1 MPPATAEKKQR
12 KASLAENISAIRKT
26 CDSIL
31 KLMEGQYSAIRKQL
45 QSERKLKENTRR
57 ANRESGLES
66 GIKKT
71 MATARRVLAP
81 VFDLLGKIINFLG
94 TVLLGRVLILLVEWL
109 SKKRKSKIKY
119 KVL

>member
-1 MPPATAEKKQR
+1 
-12 KASLAENISAIRKT
+12 
-26 CDSIL
+26 
-31 KLMEGQYSAIRKQL
+31 
-45 QSERKLKENTRR
+45 RKLKENTRR

-94 TVLLGRVLILLVEWL
+94 TVLLGRV
-109 SKKRKSKIKY
+109 
-119 KVL
+119 